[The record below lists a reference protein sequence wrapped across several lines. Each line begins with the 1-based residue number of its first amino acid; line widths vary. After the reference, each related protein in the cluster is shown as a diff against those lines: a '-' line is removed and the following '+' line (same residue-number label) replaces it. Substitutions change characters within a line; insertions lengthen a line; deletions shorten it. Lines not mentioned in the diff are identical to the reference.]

1 MMDALQS
8 AHLGRMRRLRE
19 SFAEA
24 NERLVARLRGA
35 SDEAAGVAAPGQW
48 SAAQIGW
55 HVAAATTKFA
65 GLISGDTAGAQPLP
79 EDFREREWAEVVA
92 AVPALGRAPEALVPP
107 PNVRRND
114 AISALEAS
122 GLRMARAFDSLTAE
136 RGRMGITHAVL
147 GALTVY
153 QIGEWA
159 TAHVI
164 RHNRQAKRV
173 LGQG

>member
-1 MMDALQS
+1 MDALQS

-24 NERLVARLRGA
+24 NERLVARLRGV
-35 SDEAAGVAAPGQW
+35 SDDAAGHAAPGEW

-79 EDFREREWAEVVA
+79 EDFREREWVEVVA

-107 PNVRRND
+107 PIVRRND
-114 AISALEAS
+114 AIAALEAS
-122 GLRMARAFDSLTAE
+122 GLRMARAFDALTAE
-136 RGRMGITHAVL
+136 SGARMGIAHAVL
-147 GALTVY
+147 GTLSVY
-153 QIGEWA
+153 QIGDWA
-159 TAHVI
+159 IAHVI